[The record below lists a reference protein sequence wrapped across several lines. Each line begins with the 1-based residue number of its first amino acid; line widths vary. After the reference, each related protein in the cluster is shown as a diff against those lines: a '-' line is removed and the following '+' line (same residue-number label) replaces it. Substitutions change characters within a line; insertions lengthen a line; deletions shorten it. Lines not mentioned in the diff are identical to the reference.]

1 MERFSL
7 SLHGLRVCR
16 DEKDRV
22 LLTKTKSGKFIVM
35 SLYTALELGTSVSF
49 PSNFIWKAWVQ
60 SKVSFFA
67 WEVTWGKVLALD
79 QVQKRGR
86 SLTNRC
92 FLCHTKEKSTD
103 HLLIHCV
110 EIRI

>member
-1 MERFSL
+1 M
-7 SLHGLRVCR
+7 
-16 DEKDRV
+16 

-35 SLYTALELGTSVSF
+35 SLYTALELGTLVSF

-86 SLTNRC
+86 SLANRC

-103 HLLIHCV
+103 HLLIQCV